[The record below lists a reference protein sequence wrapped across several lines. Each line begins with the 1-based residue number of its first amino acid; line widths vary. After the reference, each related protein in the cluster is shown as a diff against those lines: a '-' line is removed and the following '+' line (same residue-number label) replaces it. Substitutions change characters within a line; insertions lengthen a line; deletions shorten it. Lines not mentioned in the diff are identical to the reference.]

1 MIRAK
6 RISARYI
13 KADKVQVQGDHRAI
27 EPYLNKGYNII
38 TSANGNWVLARNAKV
53 YVTMEGEDGS
63 IYTYNMR
70 MQILE
75 FYGRVKIS
83 ENLVN
88 EFLKNNSQ
96 FTKKYEKTIFTDK
109 KQDGFFI
116 CKLHKK

>member
-13 KADKVQVQGDHRAI
+13 KADKAQVQGDHRAI

-88 EFLKNNSQ
+88 EFLRDFNENKILVYANG
-96 FTKKYEKTIFTDK
+96 TYAALIEKA
-109 KQDGFFI
+109 GEGER
-116 CKLHKK
+116 

>member
-13 KADKVQVQGDHRAI
+13 KADKVRVQGDHRAI

-38 TSANGNWVLARNAKV
+38 NSANGNWVLARNAKV
-53 YVTMEGEDGS
+53 YVSMEGEDGS

-75 FYGRVKIS
+75 FYGRVKVS

-88 EFLKNNSQ
+88 EFLRDFNENKILVYANGN
-96 FTKKYEKTIFTDK
+96 YGGLIEKAGEEE
-109 KQDGFFI
+109 Q
-116 CKLHKK
+116 

>member
-6 RISARYI
+6 R
-13 KADKVQVQGDHRAI
+13 VQVQGDHRTI
-27 EPYLNKGYNII
+27 EPYLKKGYNII
-38 TSANGNWVLARNAKV
+38 NSANGNWVLARNAKV
-53 YVTMEGEDGS
+53 YVSIEGEDGS

-88 EFLKNNSQ
+88 EFLRDFNENKILVYANG
-96 FTKKYEKTIFTDK
+96 TYTALIEKAGK
-109 KQDGFFI
+109 GER
-116 CKLHKK
+116 